1 MAGLIELAFVFA
13 VALGFGA
20 WQLISV
26 RREIRRDREARQED
40 EKTKG

>member
-26 RREIRRDREARQED
+26 RREIRRGREARKDD
-40 EKTKG
+40 ELPKV